1 MDAAAKQYTVLK
13 NLRYQAQSYRPGDA
27 VELNDNDARIL
38 LKTRV
43 VKPGAPTKAAPPQQA
58 EK

>member
-1 MDAAAKQYTVLK
+1 MEAATKTYTALK
-13 NLRYQAQSYRPGDA
+13 NLRHLGQSYGPGAA

-43 VKPGAPTKAAPPQQA
+43 VKPGAPAKAAESPQP

>member
-1 MDAAAKQYTVLK
+1 MEAATKTYTVLK
-13 NLRYQAQSYRPGDA
+13 NLRHLGQSYGPGDA

-43 VKPGAPTKAAPPQQA
+43 VKPGVPPKAAAPQQP